1 MKIRSLALL
10 LPVINHQHGN
20 NNRTIPIKDRLS
32 QQFRQSQGC
41 FFTCAR
47 AILEYDAYDVL
58 LNVFYLPTLKDVVGH
73 YKLWSEVMFWFTQM
87 MCYNVYVPLLIR
99 QANDVEENPGPT
111 IYDII
116 DPTTTVSADFS
127 QGNGTLF
134 GVNAGKQCVAMSL
147 TAIIYHQIQDISLW
161 TNSTLNNILVIG
173 NNLYST
179 IRCSVQ
185 SNDYL
190 LLTDV
195 PDMVSIFDKVY
206 SLQYSESF
214 TGSLFMTS
222 NIGPYRSLRN
232 SLLEVFSH
240 YQWNYSCLLTIGVNT
255 VEVFKNSEQ
264 SFKIFDSHSRD
275 LYGMPDSFGKCT
287 LVCIEGLENV
297 VSFFQMSCPETGAVP
312 FEMKGVRILISAGKT
327 DMRHVQQDPKS
338 DHIYSSNEND
348 AKSIDNRKQKCTT
361 EISKIKEN
369 QLIARR
375 EYEKKR
381 KANESPEARE
391 KRLAGK
397 RESNRKRRATENQET
412 RKKRLASQQEYYK
425 KKCASENAECR
436 EKRLASMRTHQKE
449 KRANESAECREK
461 RLAKQREYDQRNN
474 VNVCNS
480 PTVADEI
487 RKFHTAVSSGP
498 LYICSCCDQLWYKH
512 SVTAA
517 KKLRISNPGI
527 VKYLLSKTS
536 VDDVEWI
543 CQSCFRYLKKNK
555 IPPYAAKNGMS
566 FPLKPDF
573 FDLNELECRLLAPRL
588 AFQKLMQAP
597 RGNQLKIKGNIV
609 NVPADVNNTVN
620 VLPRLPQESG
630 TIKVQ
635 LKRRLQYKSSA
646 LSLNV
651 RRYKILQ
658 AANWLAANSAL
669 YREQGVSFSENRISS
684 YNVNMPRSETDTVNL
699 SQVDYQM
706 NTSCNVEDTAN
717 ECKQL
722 DDGWTEVDAEIP
734 AGITDTMLTA
744 TDFLEDSERAQI
756 YSITPGEGNRPLSLF
771 RDTYSEELAYP
782 GIYSI

>member
-1 MKIRSLALL
+1 
-10 LPVINHQHGN
+10 
-20 NNRTIPIKDRLS
+20 
-32 QQFRQSQGC
+32 
-41 FFTCAR
+41 
-47 AILEYDAYDVL
+47 
-58 LNVFYLPTLKDVVGH
+58 
-73 YKLWSEVMFWFTQM
+73 
-87 MCYNVYVPLLIR
+87 
-99 QANDVEENPGPT
+99 
-111 IYDII
+111 
-116 DPTTTVSADFS
+116 
-127 QGNGTLF
+127 
-134 GVNAGKQCVAMSL
+134 
-147 TAIIYHQIQDISLW
+147 
-161 TNSTLNNILVIG
+161 
-173 NNLYST
+173 
-179 IRCSVQ
+179 
-185 SNDYL
+185 
-190 LLTDV
+190 
-195 PDMVSIFDKVY
+195 
-206 SLQYSESF
+206 
-214 TGSLFMTS
+214 
-222 NIGPYRSLRN
+222 
-232 SLLEVFSH
+232 
-240 YQWNYSCLLTIGVNT
+240 
-255 VEVFKNSEQ
+255 
-264 SFKIFDSHSRD
+264 
-275 LYGMPDSFGKCT
+275 
-287 LVCIEGLENV
+287 
-297 VSFFQMSCPETGAVP
+297 
-312 FEMKGVRILISAGKT
+312 MKGVRILISAGKT
-327 DMRHVQQDPKS
+327 DMRHVQQDPKN
-338 DHIYSSNEND
+338 DHISSSNEND
-348 AKSIDNRKQKCTT
+348 TKSIDNRKQKYTT

-425 KKCASENAECR
+425 KKCA
-436 EKRLASMRTHQKE
+436 
-449 KRANESAECREK
+449 NESAECREK

-517 KKLRISNPGI
+517 KKLRVSNPGI

-651 RRYKILQ
+651 RPYKILQ
-658 AANWLAANSAL
+658 AANWLATNSAL
-669 YREQGVSFSENRISS
+669 YREQGVSFSENRIPS
-684 YNVNMPRSETDTVNL
+684 YNVNMPQSETDTVNL

-706 NTSCNVEDTAN
+706 NNSCNVEDTAN

-744 TDFLEDSERAQI
+744 TDFLEDGERAQI
-756 YSITPGEGNRPLSLF
+756 YSIAPGEGNRPLSLF

-782 GIYSI
+782 GIYLGQKRPYNDKRLVNVHYSDICKSELRRSDRRAALCVENIFFKTKKLQMKILLGKSQIALRKCKGNNRTLTAGQLKQQGTLERLVRLDEGYKFLRALRGSPPYFEKAKKDIFAMIRQLGPATLFCSFSSAETQ